1 MMDGSTAGKFA
12 DIRAQF
18 ERHKQLGPI
27 YGYFPKSSK
36 RILLVAAPHHVEQT
50 NCKDLNFLVVTGSRY
65 LGSFTGET
73 TTAGTQTT

>member
-18 ERHKQLGPI
+18 ERRKQLGPI

-36 RILLVAAPHHVEQT
+36 RILLVAAPHNVEQSQG
-50 NCKDLNFLVVTGSRY
+50 LNFQVVTGSRY
-65 LGSFTGET
+65 LGSFTGKA